1 MELLS
6 LIELKRMVR
15 IVRINISVV
24 YTELWVKELLSVI
37 GLKRIVRRKKSIGI
51 SVWEVEQF
59 KRPIACT

>member
-6 LIELKRMVR
+6 LIGLKR

-24 YTELWVKELLSVI
+24 YTELLVKELLSLI

-51 SVWEVEQF
+51 SVREMEQF